1 MPDLASDHLVLG
13 VDLGTSG
20 ARAIIIGPEDSAHSP
35 VRSQGRAVSIQEQ
48 ARNPTHWWQAVAD
61 AIEMAL
67 SNIDRTQIKRISVSA
82 TSGTVLSV
90 NRQGE
95 PTGSAFMYSDPCPDP
110 HHIASIQAK
119 APAWTPARGKSGG
132 LACAL
137 TLLQE
142 PAVRV
147 LHQADWLNYNL
158 TGLWVGDSSS
168 SLKSGYDPV
177 LGDWPDWVDELGLTT
192 DQRCQIVASGE
203 IIGPI
208 DAKTANRFGL
218 SKNVIITAG
227 TTDGCASFLATGA
240 AIPGDAVSAL
250 GTTLTVKL
258 LSNNPIFKPEAG
270 VYNHLVAGN
279 WLVGGASNAGG
290 GVLLDHFQ
298 VEELTDL
305 SRQIDGAQSSGLDY
319 YPLSQPGE
327 RFPIADPDMQP
338 RLTPRPESNAHFLH
352 GMLDGL
358 AQIEAQAYQT
368 LADMGAPP
376 AQQIFSTGGGTQN
389 PAWMAARKRLLKAP
403 LATPL
408 SIEAAYGTALL
419 AQRAMT

>member
-1 MPDLASDHLVLG
+1 MSDLAPDHLALG

-20 ARAIIIGPEDSAHSP
+20 ARAIIIGPEGSVRSP
-35 VRSQGRAVSIQEQ
+35 VRSQGRAELVQEQ
-48 ARNPTHWWQAVAD
+48 ARNPTHWWQTVAD
-61 AIEMAL
+61 AMEMAL
-67 SNIDRTQIKRISVSA
+67 SGADRAQIKRISVSA

-95 PTGSAFMYSDPCPDP
+95 PTGSVFMYSDPCPDP
-110 HHIASIQAK
+110 DHIASIQAK

-177 LGDWPDWVDELGLTT
+177 LGNWPDWVGELGLTS
-192 DQRCQIVASGE
+192 DRRCRIVASGE

-208 DAKTANRFGL
+208 DAKTADHFGL
-218 SKNVIITAG
+218 SKNVTIVAG

-258 LSNNPIFKPEAG
+258 LSKKPIFKPEAG
-270 VYNHLVAGN
+270 VYSHLVAGN

-290 GVLLDHFQ
+290 GVLLDHFP
-298 VEELTDL
+298 VEELSEL
-305 SRQIDGAQSSGLDY
+305 SSQIDGAQSSGLDY

-327 RFPIADPDMQP
+327 RFPIADPDMLP
-338 RLTPRPESNAHFLH
+338 RLTPRPESDAYFLH

-358 AQIEAQAYQT
+358 SKVEAQAYQT
-368 LADMGAPP
+368 LANMGAPP
-376 AQQIFSTGGGTQN
+376 AQQIFSTGGGTKN
-389 PAWMAARKRLLKAP
+389 PAWMAARERLLPAP
-403 LATPL
+403 LASPL

-419 AQRAMT
+419 AQRAIT